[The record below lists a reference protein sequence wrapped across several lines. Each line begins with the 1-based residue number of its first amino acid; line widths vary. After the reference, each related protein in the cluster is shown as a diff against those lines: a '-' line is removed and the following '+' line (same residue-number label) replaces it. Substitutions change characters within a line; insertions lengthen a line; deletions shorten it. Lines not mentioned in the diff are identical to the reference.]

1 MKKEYTL
8 KIIYDPNTDEIGHLS
23 EREENSIEYVI
34 EINGKDIPIS
44 DEMGDYML
52 NNLDNTEIG
61 IS

>member
-34 EINGKDIPIS
+34 EINGEDIPIS
-44 DEMGDYML
+44 EEMGDYML
-52 NNLDNTEIG
+52 SKLDNTEIG